1 MAENGEASGVVR
13 ALWARIDARDWE
25 GLAGLLDPRL
35 TVSYTQTG
43 ETFGPGEYVSVNREY
58 PGRWHAEVEDVV
70 GDAGRAVSRTRV
82 SDGEQTYHV
91 ASFATVDGGR
101 ITSMVE
107 VWSQS
112 GQAVPADRRP

>member
-1 MAENGEASGVVR
+1 
-13 ALWARIDARDWE
+13 
-25 GLAGLLDPRL
+25 
-35 TVSYTQTG
+35 
-43 ETFGPGEYVSVNREY
+43 
-58 PGRWHAEVEDVV
+58 
-70 GDAGRAVSRTRV
+70 VSRTRV